1 MSKAAQ
7 KSIRKTDIMLVLIS
21 AIIVEKGFNVR
32 EDMGDIDVLARSIA
46 KIGVKNPLLGKR
58 SGDKVILT
66 AGHRRLLAISLANR
80 KYIGKAGFL
89 QEPITEVKVL
99 TDKGSELDRN
109 VTMLLDGEGAKL
121 LTNSEMVKGISRLLD
136 AGMKPKDI
144 IDSLGVSLS
153 QAQKYNLVKAAKAP
167 AEVQEL
173 LDEGKVSLATVNKLQ
188 RETGSDAELIEA
200 VKEAATTGEKST
212 KKVSSDVQKLE
223 DAIALA
229 DPTSA
234 KAALVKAII
243 NKLKAKASP
252 ADIAKLLK

>member
-58 SGDKVILT
+58 SGDQVILT

-121 LTNSEMVKGISRLLD
+121 LTNSEMVQGIKRLLD